1 MSVPRAEIIVRF
13 SLKSMDDF
21 DRIDDSEDA
30 ILTQFKIL
38 IDFIPTPP
46 REKRILFD
54 QYHSLNYPENGFIS
68 KDNIDEFYEE
78 DPYEWL
84 GDSLYTNFER
94 FYSKLSQEGYYFE
107 VLYQPLTCFDADNY
121 KVLMLVD
128 IEDYLSDTEMLKL
141 REDIETKQLSL
152 IVVADWY
159 NKEKIESK
167 KYFNIVTFEE
177 WPLFMGGS
185 NVPTLNE
192 LLHPYH
198 IALG

>member
-1 MSVPRAEIIVRF
+1 
-13 SLKSMDDF
+13 MDDF

-128 IEDYLSDTEMLKL
+128 TEDYLSDTEMLKL

-159 NKEKIESK
+159 NKEKIE
-167 KYFNIVTFEE
+167 
-177 WPLFMGGS
+177 
-185 NVPTLNE
+185 
-192 LLHPYH
+192 
-198 IALG
+198 